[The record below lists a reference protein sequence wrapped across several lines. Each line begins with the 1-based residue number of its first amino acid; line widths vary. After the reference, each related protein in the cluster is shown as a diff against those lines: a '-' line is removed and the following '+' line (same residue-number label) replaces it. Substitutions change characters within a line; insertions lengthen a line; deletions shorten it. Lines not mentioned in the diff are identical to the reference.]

1 MGAVDGGVEGEHH
14 TREEKVLKE
23 EEFSVGKFGYQVF
36 GISEGKC
43 GISHG
48 NYGFLCQESKHC
60 AGVINLGDVDI
71 TEAVIV
77 DEIFWRQKESLRQN
91 AEKYQ

>member
-1 MGAVDGGVEGEHH
+1 MGTADGGVEGEHH
-14 TREEKVLKE
+14 TQEEKILKE

-43 GISHG
+43 GICHG

-60 AGVINLGDVDI
+60 ARVINLGDRDI

-77 DEIFWRQKESLRQN
+77 DEIFWRQKEGLRQN